1 MRLLTFFVTVV
12 TLTISFF
19 AVYFL
24 TEVQISITDE
34 NMQKST
40 ASTLIS
46 FAISGVLFAVNF
58 LVAEMINRLTKL

>member
-1 MRLLTFFVTVV
+1 MRSLTFFVTVV
-12 TLTISFF
+12 TLSASFF

-24 TEVQISITDE
+24 TEVQIDVSDDG
-34 NMQKST
+34 NDQKSI

-58 LVAEMINRLTKL
+58 LIAGTFALI